1 MALLISKNAL
11 IIVEGASFALDL
23 NTKGKLIMNNTQH
36 ILEYIF
42 SLEVRRDLLCNET
55 ARLILAY
62 RKANNIEPI
71 TSKGV

>member
-1 MALLISKNAL
+1 
-11 IIVEGASFALDL
+11 
-23 NTKGKLIMNNTQH
+23 MNNNQH

-42 SLEVRRDLLCNET
+42 SLEVRRDLLCNDT

-62 RKANNIEPI
+62 RKANKIEPI